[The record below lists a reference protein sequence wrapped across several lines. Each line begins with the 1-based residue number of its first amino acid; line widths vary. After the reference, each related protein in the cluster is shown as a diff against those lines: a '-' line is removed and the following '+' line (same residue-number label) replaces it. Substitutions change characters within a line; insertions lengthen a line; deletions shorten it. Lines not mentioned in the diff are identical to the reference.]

1 MSNYPARYKAML
13 KGMKITNKN
22 VAEIT
27 GNTHDSIRSV
37 TRPNTKHFPR
47 WAKLAVWVYES
58 SLEGEKP

>member
-13 KGMKITNKN
+13 KGLKITSKD

-27 GNTHDSIRSV
+27 GNTHDSVRSV
-37 TRPNTKHFPR
+37 VRPNTNGFPR

-58 SLEGEKP
+58 SLEGEKR